1 MASSTGYLA
10 LYRKYRPQTFDDV
23 RGRDAIVRTLK
34 NQIITN
40 RISHSYLFCGT
51 RGTGKTTIAKI
62 FAKAVNCE
70 NPHDGNPCGECAMC
84 RAIAD
89 DASFNVIEM
98 DAASNNSVDDIR
110 NVIDQAAYTPT
121 EGKKKV
127 FIIDEVHMLSTAA
140 FNALLK
146 TLEEPPEYVIFI
158 LCTTE
163 PDRLPPTILSRCQRY
178 DFGRLGVATIE
189 GRLREVADREQ
200 IGVEEKALHYIAGAA
215 EGSMRD
221 GLSLLDQC
229 TAFNYGSGELTYD
242 RVLEILGALD
252 TSVFSELYRHIL
264 AGDAAGALGILDRV
278 LMQGREI
285 TQFVS
290 DLSWY
295 IRNLM
300 LLKASEDVA
309 SGLDVSKEN
318 LQRMIEDARHS
329 EMTSILR
336 AIRILS
342 RLTDEIRYSGNRRI
356 LTEAALIR
364 LCRPQMETDTDSI
377 LARLHDVER
386 MNLALKKELEDLKG
400 KLKSGAFASAAAEV
414 AGGVAAGGAAGYGPG
429 GEGCAPGSGDAGY
442 AAGGAPSK
450 LSRPKELP
458 KALPEEVHRVLEN
471 WDKIKSDMQ
480 DGLGKACL
488 EQAKPSIDPNGHLVI
503 VFDSSFYQDYFTSS
517 NNGLASRILEN
528 YLAERTGKKVPVEYK
543 HLDKDESFSDNYLDL
558 SDLVDLPIETDNSLN
573 EVKKED
579 FYVEE
584 VPSEDSADMPS
595 REGQADAG
603 TAEAAGISA
612 GADASEPDEEEEE
625 EREDEDDEDDED
637 TGDEPDDP
645 DPNDEEQ

>member
-1 MASSTGYLA
+1 MVSSTGYLA

-34 NQIITN
+34 NQIITG

-178 DFGRLGVATIE
+178 DFGRLSVETIE
-189 GRLREVADREQ
+189 GRLREVADKEQ

-215 EGSMRD
+215 DGSMRD

-252 TSVFSELYRHIL
+252 TSVFSELYRDVL
-264 AGDAAGALGILDRV
+264 KGDAAGALGILDRV

-295 IRNLM
+295 MRDLM
-300 LLKASEDVA
+300 LLKASEDAA
-309 SGLDVSKEN
+309 SDLDVSKEN
-318 LQRMIEDARHS
+318 LQRMIEDARNS
-329 EMTSILR
+329 EMTQILR

-356 LTEAALIR
+356 LTEAAVIR

-386 MNLALKKELEDLKG
+386 MNLALKKDLEELKG
-400 KLKSGAFASAAAEV
+400 KLKSGVFV
-414 AGGVAAGGAAGYGPG
+414 PAGAGMPEGSAGYGAG
-429 GEGCAPGSGDAGY
+429 GGAGS
-442 AAGGAPSK
+442 AAGRDPS
-450 LSRPKELP
+450 LRSRPKDLP

-488 EQAKPSIDPNGHLVI
+488 EQAKPSVDADGHLVI

-528 YLAERTGKKVPVEYK
+528 YLAEQTGKKVPVEYK

-558 SDLVDLPIETDNSLN
+558 SDLVDLPIETDHSLD
-573 EVKKED
+573 EVKEED

-584 VPSEDSADMPS
+584 EEDTADKPSGGKSGEEELGGEEPGGDKPGEEKSS
-595 REGQADAG
+595 GE
-603 TAEAAGISA
+603 
-612 GADASEPDEEEEE
+612 EPDEDDSD
-625 EREDEDDEDDED
+625 EDESDENEPDE
-637 TGDEPDDP
+637 DEPDDP